1 MAIFSFAD
9 PASHAI
15 TIRAKALTFDDPKSR
30 ILLERVQ
37 LVAPSDATI
46 LVTGESGTGKELIA
60 RLVHAF
66 SERRDG
72 PFVAINCGAF
82 SETLIESELFGHERG
97 AFTGAVNSQPG
108 WFESANRG
116 TLFLDEVG
124 DLPLA
129 AQVKL
134 LRVLQEREVVPVGSR
149 KPVKIDVRLVAA
161 TNVNLEAAV
170 RAGNFREDLYYRLNV
185 VKLSLLPLRERPGDI
200 GPLITHFLDTYARRL
215 RVTPPAITTA
225 AFERLHSHS
234 WPGNIRELENVIH
247 HALLVSTGGKIDVA
261 DLQFSALSLT
271 PAAAAAA
278 ADVAAAP
285 AAEAAQAVAG
295 SNRRPRDVAEA
306 TTALRAAIVD
316 LLELGTPRL
325 WQHIEET
332 VYRSVFDYSERN
344 QLRTS
349 RLLDL
354 SRNIVRARLAQ
365 LGLLKLRDAS
375 EANEAN
381 EAAETGAA
389 SDEEPG
395 HDPHRN
401 RRQA

>member
-1 MAIFSFAD
+1 MGIISLPD

-15 TIRAKALTFDDPKSR
+15 TVRAKALTFDDPKSR
-30 ILLERVQ
+30 VLLERIR
-37 LVAPSDATI
+37 LVAPSDATV

-60 RLVHAF
+60 RLVHSL

-72 PFVAINCGAF
+72 PFVAVNCGAF
-82 SETLIESELFGHERG
+82 SENLIESELFGHERG
-97 AFTGAVNSQPG
+97 AFTGAISAQPG
-108 WFESANRG
+108 WFESANTG

-149 KPVKIDVRLVAA
+149 KSVRIDVRLVAA

-200 GPLITHFLDTYARRL
+200 GPLIEHFVQQYAKRL
-215 RVTPPAITTA
+215 SAEPPTLTPGARA
-225 AFERLHSHS
+225 RLHAHS

-247 HALLVSTGGKIDVA
+247 HAVLVTSGATIDVDA
-261 DLQFSALSLT
+261 LQFSALSLIA
-271 PAAAAAA
+271 PSDAGQE
-278 ADVAAAP
+278 ADGGSKA
-285 AAEAAQAVAG
+285 AG
-295 SNRRPRDVAEA
+295 SGSLSTRRPRDINEA
-306 TTALRAAIVD
+306 SDRLRDAVID
-316 LLELGTPRL
+316 LLDLATPKL
-325 WQHIEET
+325 WQHVEEA
-332 VYRSVFDYSERN
+332 VYETVFDYAGQN

-349 RLLDL
+349 RLLDV

-365 LGLLKLRDAS
+365 LGLLKLREADADSDVEPEVLDS
-375 EANEAN
+375 EKA
-381 EAAETGAA
+381 
-389 SDEEPG
+389 
-395 HDPHRN
+395 
-401 RRQA
+401 RRRA